1 MQNILLLA
9 WRYLS
14 YYRGRTAILVAAI
27 AITVS
32 LPLAARWVTA
42 GFEKQA
48 IERATRTPV
57 LVGAK
62 GSRFGLAIHGLYF
75 RGESPETI
83 RQAEWFRI
91 LDFGLGDAIPL
102 FVKFKAGGFP
112 VVGTTNVYLS
122 YRNLEFSEG
131 EKWNRLGDCILG
143 SKVAEA
149 LSLKPGDKLLSESEN
164 LFDLSGPSPLNMR
177 ITGILKPTGTTD
189 DEVIFCDLKTTWIMQ
204 GIGHGHSMK
213 KTTNASNNTTSDAS
227 EKVSNESANTN
238 GDSASDS
245 EADGDHAHAAGKEN
259 LSSYNEVT
267 DENAASF
274 HFHGKRSDF
283 PLTAIIALPDSE
295 KSETMLLGK
304 YFAPDEKHQ
313 IIRPIEVVSE
323 LLDLVGKVRVLFDVG
338 TLVLTAATV
347 LLIAMVLSLSI
358 RLRRGEIR
366 TMVLIGCS
374 RGTIFKVISCE
385 LGIVLAMGSLLGL
398 ALATLASRYSDF
410 VIRYFL

>member
-1 MQNILLLA
+1 
-9 WRYLS
+9 
-14 YYRGRTAILVAAI
+14 
-27 AITVS
+27 
-32 LPLAARWVTA
+32 
-42 GFEKQA
+42 
-48 IERATRTPV
+48 
-57 LVGAK
+57 
-62 GSRFGLAIHGLYF
+62 
-75 RGESPETI
+75 
-83 RQAEWFRI
+83 
-91 LDFGLGDAIPL
+91 
-102 FVKFKAGGFP
+102 
-112 VVGTTNVYLS
+112 
-122 YRNLEFSEG
+122 
-131 EKWNRLGDCILG
+131 
-143 SKVAEA
+143 
-149 LSLKPGDKLLSESEN
+149 
-164 LFDLSGPSPLNMR
+164 MR
-177 ITGILKPTGTTD
+177 ITGILKPTGTAD

-213 KTTNASNNTTSDAS
+213 KTTSAADNTISDAA
-227 EKVSNESANTN
+227 EKVSNESAKTN

-259 LSSYNEVT
+259 LSAYNEVT

-283 PLTAIIALPDSE
+283 PLTAILCLPDSE

-385 LGIVLAMGSLLGL
+385 LSIVLAIGSLTGL
-398 ALATLASRYSDF
+398 ALATLATRYSDF

>member
-48 IERATRTPV
+48 VERASRTPV

-131 EKWNRLGDCILG
+131 EKWTRLGDCVLG
-143 SKVAEA
+143 SKVAET

-177 ITGILKPTGTTD
+177 ITGILKPTGTAD

-213 KTTNASNNTTSDAS
+213 KTTNVADSNTSGAAD
-227 EKVSNESANTN
+227 KVNNETN
-238 GDSASDS
+238 YKNGEL

-267 DENAASF
+267 EENAASF

-283 PLTAIIALPDSE
+283 PLTAIVCLPDSE

-347 LLIAMVLSLSI
+347 LLISMVLSLSI

-374 RGTIFKVISCE
+374 RGTIFQVISCE
-385 LGIVLAMGSLLGL
+385 LGIVLAFGSVLGL
-398 ALATLASRYSDF
+398 ALATIASRYSDI

>member
-48 IERATRTPV
+48 VERASQTPV

-75 RGESPETI
+75 RGESPEII

-122 YRNLEFSEG
+122 YRNLEFADG
-131 EKWNRLGDCILG
+131 EKWTHLGDCVLG

-177 ITGILKPTGTTD
+177 ITGILKPTGTAD

-213 KTTNASNNTTSDAS
+213 KTTNVPDSNNSGAAD
-227 EKVSNESANTN
+227 KVNNQTDDKN
-238 GDSASDS
+238 GEL

-259 LSSYNEVT
+259 LSAYNEVT

-385 LGIVLAMGSLLGL
+385 LVIVLVMGSLFGL
-398 ALATLASRYSDF
+398 AIATLASRYSDF

>member
-14 YYRGRTAILVAAI
+14 YYRGRTAILVASI
-27 AITVS
+27 ALTVS

-48 IERATRTPV
+48 VERASQTPI

-75 RGESPETI
+75 RGESPEII

-122 YRNLEFSEG
+122 YRNLEFSDG
-131 EKWNRLGDCILG
+131 EKWTRLGDCVLG
-143 SKVAEA
+143 SKVAET
-149 LSLKPGDKLLSESEN
+149 LGLKPSDKLLSESEN
-164 LFDLSGPSPLNMR
+164 LFDLSSPSPLNMR
-177 ITGILKPTGTTD
+177 ITGILKPTGTAD

-213 KTTNASNNTTSDAS
+213 KTTNVADSNNS
-227 EKVSNESANTN
+227 
-238 GDSASDS
+238 GASDKVNS
-245 EADGDHAHAAGKEN
+245 ENDDKNGELEADGDHAHAAGKEN
-259 LSSYNEVT
+259 LSAHNEVT

-323 LLDLVGKVRVLFDVG
+323 LLNLVGKVRVLFDVG

-385 LGIVLAMGSLLGL
+385 LVIVLVMGSLLGL
-398 ALATLASRYSDF
+398 AIATLASRYSDF